1 MANATKQD
9 LILDVTQSTGIV
21 KNRVRIV
28 VEQFLDFVGESL
40 AEGHSIELRG
50 FGTFS
55 NKARKARP
63 ARNPKTGEIILLG
76 ERTVPTFKYS
86 ADLKAAVARS
96 SAELLAKFPLPGK
109 KEFSAQE

>member
-21 KNRVRIV
+21 KNKVRIV

-40 AEGHSIELRG
+40 SEGHSIELRG

-55 NKARKARP
+55 NKVRKARP
-63 ARNPKTGEIILLG
+63 ARNPKTGETILLG
-76 ERTVPTFKYS
+76 DRIVPTFKYS
-86 ADLKAAVARS
+86 ADLKAAIAKA
-96 SAELLAKFPLPGK
+96 SAELQAKLPLSGK
-109 KEFSAQE
+109 KEFSVQK